1 MGQVLSLYG
10 QTHIERQAVKVRPR
24 LVVYRIQKRFLD
36 IMGAAFLILAFLPL
50 FALIALLVKATSRG
64 PIFYV
69 SQRVG
74 LGGKVFNFYKFRSM
88 YIDADKRRA
97 ELEANNEKD
106 GPIFKMKR
114 DPRITP
120 LGRILRKFS
129 LDELP
134 QIFSVLNGDMSLV
147 GPRPP
152 LVQEVER
159 YSDFEL
165 ERLAIRPGLTCYWQI
180 MGRSDLSFEEWMRL
194 DHRYMREMS
203 FWNDLAILVKTP
215 AAVIA
220 GKGAY

>member
-10 QTHIERQAVKVRPR
+10 QTHIERQAGKVRPR
-24 LVVYRIQKRFLD
+24 LVVYRVQKRFLD
-36 IMGAAFLILAFLPL
+36 ILGAAFLILAFLPL

-64 PIFYV
+64 SVFYV
-69 SQRVG
+69 SKRVG

-106 GPIFKMKR
+106 GPIFKMKK

-120 LGRILRKFS
+120 LGRFLRKFS

-215 AAVIA
+215 AAVAA